1 MPHLLFRGSIG
12 TGFRVLKYG
21 RQFGGDSPYRSDL
34 GVFLDDPVIQC
45 WGHRLSVDWDFG
57 ALGATLGNTFLSAYE
72 DQNTASDQK
81 TNARLPARRVSL

>member
-1 MPHLLFRGSIG
+1 MPHLFFRGSIG
-12 TGFRVLKYG
+12 TGFRVLKYD

-57 ALGATLGNTFLSAYE
+57 ASAPRSAAPSSLR
-72 DQNTASDQK
+72 TK
-81 TNARLPARRVSL
+81 TRTRPPTKTRMPGCRRAG